1 MSSNIG
7 YLLKRYGII
16 SSLRKIILLI
26 GVFSSKFLLIPFIE
40 WLFNKFGNYGNGGG
54 GVGSE
59 EGGGDEE
66 SSKPFQVGSD
76 FELCIVLILFY
87 IFHRNLFGI
96 PFTFKIY
103 SIRTLLLLME
113 SHYFLLSQMR
123 AFDRF
128 GLKCQHSGVD
138 DLSPQQHKKNLHM
151 IEKELVLLEKMKS
164 KYDTPKSK
172 DYIGYLTI
180 RNYLETLKK
189 SYSLHL
195 YPSPQYFIYPIV
207 YSVNQFIGCQMALIE
222 TLVKQQINCK
232 SDAMDFI
239 ERIEYSDQFIEGL
252 LSDLK
257 VRETQGIIPPKWII
271 EISINQIEK
280 KVLCKYENSSQDYF
294 LNKKLNSD
302 LQILLNNKKSSIKS
316 QNDIDSIINQ
326 LNEVVD
332 KYLIPSFEKLVEYLT
347 QLKQHSKDGDGLWR
361 APNGDELYDF
371 LLNYHT
377 TTTLTAKE
385 IHEIGLKQ
393 VDKIKKEIINLFKD
407 DYPSIKT
414 DFSSTIRLLSKE
426 KQFQF
431 SQGDIG
437 RKEIINHYESIIK
450 DCTETKLP
458 QYFERIPLAT
468 CSVERVPLFKEAES
482 APAYYTPP
490 PIDRSKG
497 GIFNVNLRN
506 TNAHTKAMSKD
517 LCYHEATPGHHFQMA
532 LAQEF
537 TNIDAFRRVIVF
549 SSYAEG
555 WALYA
560 EKLADELGW
569 YENRF
574 ERLGY
579 LVAEMWR
586 SARLVIDTGI
596 HCSKYKWSREK
607 SIQYMKDLTYL
618 EESDITS
625 EIDRYIV
632 IPGQAVS
639 YKIGQLKILE
649 LRDLA
654 KSKLGD
660 KFQLKKFH
668 SAILNNGS
676 LPLDILEISVN
687 NWINEQ
693 L

>member
-7 YLLKRYGII
+7 FLLKRYGII
-16 SSLRKIILLI
+16 SSLRRIILLVGI
-26 GVFSSKFLLIPFIE
+26 LGSKFLLIPFIE
-40 WLFNKFGNYGNGGG
+40 WLFNRFGNYGKD
-54 GVGSE
+54 ST
-59 EGGGDEE
+59 
-66 SSKPFQVGSD
+66 PFEIEND

-96 PFTFKIY
+96 PFSFKIY

-113 SHYFLLSQMR
+113 SHFFLLSQMR

-138 DLSPQQHKKNLHM
+138 DLSPEQHKKNLLM
-151 IEKELVLLEKMKS
+151 IEKELVLLERMKS

-222 TLVKQQINCK
+222 TLAKQQINCK

-239 ERIEYSDQFIEGL
+239 ERIEYSDQFIDGL

-257 VRETQGIIPPKWII
+257 VRETQGIIAPKWILDV
-271 EISINQIEK
+271 SINQIEK
-280 KVLCKYENSSQDYF
+280 KILCKYENSSQDYF
-294 LNKKLNSD
+294 LNKKLNQD
-302 LQILLNNKKSSIKS
+302 LQQLLQQKKTIKS
-316 QNDIDSIINQ
+316 QDEIDSIINE
-326 LNEVVD
+326 LNRVID
-332 KYLIPSFEKLVEYLT
+332 KYLIPSFERLKEYLI
-347 QLKQHSKDGDGLWR
+347 QLKQHSTDGDGLWR

-371 LLNYHT
+371 LLKYHT
-377 TTTLTAKE
+377 TTTLTPKE

-393 VDKIKKEIINLFKD
+393 VDQIKKEIIKLFKD
-407 DYPSIKT
+407 DYPSITT
-414 DFSSTIRLLSKE
+414 DFSATIKSLSKE
-426 KQFQF
+426 KTFQF
-431 SQGDIG
+431 SDGDIG
-437 RKEIINHYESIIK
+437 RQEIIEHYESIIK
-450 DCTETKLP
+450 DCSTKLP
-458 QYFERIPLAT
+458 QYFERIPLAQ
-468 CSVERVPLFKEAES
+468 CSVERVPLFKEMES

-490 PIDRSKG
+490 PMDKSKG

-506 TNAHTKAMSKD
+506 TNAHSKAMSKD

-537 TNIDAFRRVIVF
+537 SNIDAFRRVIIF

-555 WALYA
+555 WALYV

-579 LVAEMWR
+579 LMAEMWR

-596 HCSKYKWSREK
+596 HCSQYKWSREK
-607 SIQYMKDLTYL
+607 SIQYMKDNTYL

-649 LRDLA
+649 LRELA
-654 KSKLGD
+654 KSKLGN

>member
-1 MSSNIG
+1 MSTNIG
-7 YLLKRYGII
+7 FLLRRYGII
-16 SSLRKIILLI
+16 SSLRRIILLI
-26 GVFSSKFLLIPFIE
+26 GILGGKFLLIPLIE
-40 WLFNKFGNYGNGGG
+40 WLFNKFGDYGN
-54 GVGSE
+54 
-59 EGGGDEE
+59 EE
-66 SSKPFQVGSD
+66 SPPFQVGND

-87 IFHRNLFGI
+87 IIHRNLFGI
-96 PFTFKIY
+96 PFSFKIY

-128 GLKCQHSGVD
+128 GLKCQHGGVD
-138 DLSPQQHKKNLHM
+138 DLSPEQHKRNLKI
-151 IEKELVLLEKMKS
+151 IEKELELLEKMKS

-180 RNYLETLKK
+180 RNYLESLKK

-207 YSVNQFIGCQMALIE
+207 YSVNQFVGCQMALIE
-222 TLVKQQINCK
+222 TLVKQQINSK

-239 ERIEYSDQFIEGL
+239 ERIEYSKEYIDGL
-252 LSDLK
+252 LKDLK

-271 EISINQIEK
+271 QISINQIEK
-280 KVLCKYENSSQDYF
+280 KILCKYENSSEDYF
-294 LNKKLNSD
+294 LNKKLYQD
-302 LQILLNNKKSSIKS
+302 LQKLLNEKKMSTKKTIKS
-316 QNDIDSIINQ
+316 QDEIDKIIKE
-326 LNEVVD
+326 LNEAID
-332 KYLIPSFEKLVEYLT
+332 KYLIPSFERLKEYLKV
-347 QLKQHSKDGDGLWR
+347 QLIPLSKDGDGLWR
-361 APNGDELYDF
+361 SPNGDELYDF
-371 LLNYHT
+371 LLKYHS

-393 VDKIKKEIINLFKD
+393 VDNIKKEIIQLFKD
-407 DYPSIKT
+407 DYPSITT

-431 SQGDIG
+431 SEGDIG
-437 RKEIINHYESIIK
+437 RKEIIEHYQSIIE
-450 DCTETKLP
+450 DCYSATKLP
-458 QYFERIPLAT
+458 QYFERIPLAN
-468 CSVERVPLFKEAES
+468 CSVERVPLFKEIES

-490 PIDRSKG
+490 PFDKSKG

-506 TNAHTKAMSKD
+506 TNAHSRAMSKD
-517 LCYHEATPGHHFQMA
+517 LCYHEAMPGHHFQMA

-537 TNIDAFRRVIVF
+537 TNIDAFRRVIIF

-596 HCSKYKWSREK
+596 HCSQYKWSREK
-607 SIQYMKDLTYL
+607 SIQYMKDNTYL

-654 KSKLGD
+654 KSKLGN

>member
-1 MSSNIG
+1 MSTNIG
-7 YLLKRYGII
+7 FLLKRYGII
-16 SSLRKIILLI
+16 SSLRRVILLFGI
-26 GVFSSKFLLIPFIE
+26 FFGKFLLVPLIE
-40 WLFNKFGNYGNGGG
+40 WLFNKFGDYGN
-54 GVGSE
+54 E
-59 EGGGDEE
+59 E
-66 SSKPFQVGSD
+66 PFKVGSD

-87 IFHRNLFGI
+87 VMHRNLFGV

-138 DLSPQQHKKNLHM
+138 DLTPEQHKKNLIK
-151 IEKELVLLEKMKS
+151 IEKELILLETMKS

-172 DYIGYLTI
+172 DYIGYLTLKS
-180 RNYLETLKK
+180 YLETLKK
-189 SYSLHL
+189 SYSLHI
-195 YPSPQYFIYPIV
+195 YPTPQYFIYPMV
-207 YSVNQFIGCQMALIE
+207 YPVNQFVGCQMALIE
-222 TLVKQQINCK
+222 TLVKQQINSK

-239 ERIEYSDQFIEGL
+239 ERIEYSDQYINGL
-252 LSDLK
+252 LKDLK
-257 VRETQGIIPPKWII
+257 VRETEGIIPPKWII
-271 EISINQIEK
+271 DVSINQIEK
-280 KVLCKYENSSQDYF
+280 KILCKYENSSNDYF
-294 LNKKLNSD
+294 LNKKLEND
-302 LQILLNNKKSSIKS
+302 LQSLLKDNKKTIKS
-316 QNDIDSIINQ
+316 QKEIESILEE
-326 LNEVVD
+326 LNIVVD
-332 KYLIPSFEKLVEYLT
+332 KYLIPSYEKLKDYLL
-347 QLKQHSKDGDGLWR
+347 QLKPLSKDGDGLWR

-371 LLNYHT
+371 LLKYHT
-377 TTTLTAKE
+377 NTTLTAKD

-393 VDKIKKEIINLFKD
+393 VDSIKKEVIKLFKN
-407 DYPSIKT
+407 DYPLIST
-414 DFSSTIRLLSKE
+414 DFSSTIRSISKE

-431 SQGDIG
+431 SEGDKG
-437 RKEIINHYESIIK
+437 RKEIIEHYESIIK
-450 DCTETKLP
+450 DCSMKLD
-458 QYFERIPLAT
+458 QYFERIPLAN
-468 CSVERVPLFKEAES
+468 CSVERVPLFKEMES

-490 PIDRSKG
+490 PMDKSKG
-497 GIFNVNLRN
+497 GVFNVNLRN
-506 TNAHTKAMSKD
+506 TNAHNRSMSKD
-517 LCYHEATPGHHFQMA
+517 LCYHEATPGHHFQIS

-537 TNIDAFRRVIVF
+537 KDIDAFRRVIVF

-555 WALYA
+555 WALYV
-560 EKLADELGW
+560 EKLADECGW

-579 LVAEMWR
+579 LMAEMWR
-586 SARLVIDTGI
+586 SIRLVIDTGI
-596 HCSKYKWSREK
+596 HCSQYKWSREK
-607 SIQYMKDLTYL
+607 SIQYMKDYTYL
-618 EESDITS
+618 DESDITS

-654 KSKLGD
+654 KSKLAD

-693 L
+693 LQ